1 MNGQNL
7 FYALTQV
14 VHNFGAVFVLAS
26 PLYPIVSGRL
36 QLRNAL
42 WFALVGWSIQIISG
56 LLFGLV
62 SLHFYGQ
69 LPTLHGVAIVALAV
83 KAVSAVSACVL
94 IFISLREGA
103 IRTDPRAV
111 FTWRALTGLAIV
123 ALSSA
128 AFLRWYS

>member
-1 MNGQNL
+1 MNGQDL

-14 VHNFGAVFVLAS
+14 AHNFGAVLVLAS

-36 QLRNAL
+36 LLRNAL
-42 WFALVGWSIQIISG
+42 WFALAGWSVQIISG
-56 LLFGLV
+56 LSFGLV

-69 LPTLHGVAIVALAV
+69 LPALHGVAIVALAIKV
-83 KAVSAVSACVL
+83 ISAIGACAL
-94 IFISLREGA
+94 IAFSLRKGA
-103 IRTDPRAV
+103 IRASSRAILI
-111 FTWRALTGLAIV
+111 WRVLTGLAIV